1 MIAVASEAGLMLA
14 KARETLRALGPGN
27 VGQVAT
33 Y

>member
-14 KARETLRALGPGN
+14 KAREVTQALGLG
-27 VGQVAT
+27 GEKAVAR